1 MKIDLN
7 CLPIFV
13 AVIEHGNFSAAA
25 KRLHLTRS
33 AVSKSISR
41 LEKMLGVAL
50 FQRST
55 RHQVLTDEGMVF
67 YEYSVKALESIHDVQ
82 SYLESGKL
90 DVKGKSLYHFATITR
105 QLIYHAN
112 TC

>member
-1 MKIDLN
+1 
-7 CLPIFV
+7 
-13 AVIEHGNFSAAA
+13 
-25 KRLHLTRS
+25 
-33 AVSKSISR
+33 
-41 LEKMLGVAL
+41 
-50 FQRST
+50 
-55 RHQVLTDEGMVF
+55 MVF